1 MNIGIHHFLYKYK
14 SLEVESLINNK
25 RFKHFIDRSIYFV
38 GIFGV
43 LVIFPQIYKIWIEKD
58 LGVSLTTWVG
68 FLFAA
73 LFWLFYGLIHKE
85 KPIIFTNLAVI
96 SADLMVVIGVLI
108 FK

>member
-1 MNIGIHHFLYKYK
+1 MNIGIHHYIYKYK

-25 RFKHFIDRSIYFV
+25 RFKRFIDHSIYFA

-43 LVIFPQIYKIWIEKD
+43 LVIIPQIYKIWIEKD
-58 LGVSLTTWVG
+58 LGVSLVTWVG

-96 SADLMVVIGVLI
+96 STDLMVVIGVLI